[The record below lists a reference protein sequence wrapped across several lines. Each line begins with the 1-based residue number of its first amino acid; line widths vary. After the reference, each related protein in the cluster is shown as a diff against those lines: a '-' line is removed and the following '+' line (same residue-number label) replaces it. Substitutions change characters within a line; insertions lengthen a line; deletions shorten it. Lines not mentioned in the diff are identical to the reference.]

1 MLLVI
6 QRLCRSQLF
15 ETGGPVS
22 QVEEDPRQVGRQRHQ
37 VVDEGQISESHDLV
51 AAAAATVVVVI
62 VVVVVVVV
70 AEVAETKHRWPKTT
84 NHDIFGIPSE
94 QIFLSSSVWKL
105 TTSDDRVHSRLR
117 PWLQGWVI
125 AFRDRGPG
133 FNSQSRG
140 RLFQRKSSHWFSASV
155 SATTISGFSSQDLF
169 LSYSL
174 HLFIS
179 SGSESHISFSFHLLL
194 LLNYNA
200 SCTKLTNGLSVS
212 VLCPLD
218 RNQVTS
224 KKLMLCMSGK
234 QPWLLKTP
242 TNQIASFE

>member
-22 QVEEDPRQVGRQRHQ
+22 QVEEEPRQVGRQRHQ
-37 VVDEGQISESHDLV
+37 VVDEGQISESPDLV
-51 AAAAATVVVVI
+51 AAAVTVVV

-117 PWLQGWVI
+117 PWLRGWVI
-125 AFRDRGPG
+125 ALRDRGPG
-133 FNSQSRG
+133 FDSQSRG
-140 RLFQRKSSHWFSASV
+140 RLLHRKSSHCFSDSV
-155 SATTISGFSSQDLF
+155 SASTTFEIGLFFSRLIPLLF
-169 LSYSL
+169 SP
-174 HLFIS
+174 
-179 SGSESHISFSFHLLL
+179 SFHFFWYRIAHFFFLP
-194 LLNYNA
+194 
-200 SCTKLTNGLSVS
+200 SSP
-212 VLCPLD
+212 PLE
-218 RNQVTS
+218 
-224 KKLMLCMSGK
+224 L
-234 QPWLLKTP
+234 
-242 TNQIASFE
+242 